1 MECNT
6 TEFIVDPGSLYD
18 HFRKVKDVRKKRG
31 IRYKLPTLL
40 LLIVL
45 AKICGEDKP
54 YGIADWVQCRKDM
67 LFEALQLKYPR
78 LPDHSTYERILASHE
93 PEIDRTVSDFLGK
106 LPAVEQSQIITLD
119 GKTVRGTITEDDRFG
134 VHLLAAYLPEA
145 GIVLKQLP
153 VEKEKENEI
162 VVAPPLL
169 ASLNLEKKV
178 VVGDAMQTQRALSSQ
193 IVGADGDYVW
203 IAKGNQPK
211 TREAIEFLFAPQ
223 RLVRGQGCPPMDF
236 VTAQTTEK
244 KHGRLEERM
253 ITVSSMLNEYVDWSS
268 VQQVFK
274 LERRFTYGSSGKV
287 HHEIQYGI
295 TSLNAKQAT
304 PEKLLELI
312 RSEWGIEN
320 GLHYR
325 RDVTFLED
333 KTRMTHKA
341 MARAM
346 ACINN
351 LIIALFYKQGFSNH
365 ARARRFF
372 DANPLAALSLI
383 LRL

>member
-6 TEFIVDPGSLYD
+6 GELVIDSGSLYE
-18 HFRKVKDVRKKRG
+18 HFTKVKDKRKKRG
-31 IRYKLPTLL
+31 LRYKLPTLL

-54 YGIADWVQCRKDM
+54 YGIADWVQCRKEM
-67 LFEALQLKYPR
+67 LLDVLQLKYPR
-78 LPDHSTYERILASHE
+78 MPDHSTYERILASHE
-93 PEIDRTVSDFLGK
+93 PEIDKTVSDFLGK

-119 GKTVRGTITEDDRFG
+119 GKTARGTITADDRFG

-162 VVAPPLL
+162 VVAPQLL
-169 ASLNLEKKV
+169 KSLNLEEKV

-193 IVGADGDYVW
+193 IVDGGGGYVW
-203 IAKGNQPK
+203 IAKDNQPK
-211 TREAIEFLFAPQ
+211 TREAIELLFAPQ
-223 RLVRGQGCPPMDF
+223 RPVRGHGCPAMDF
-236 VTAQTTEK
+236 VTAQTTQKE
-244 KHGRLEERM
+244 HGRLEERM
-253 ITVSSMLNEYVDWSS
+253 ITVSSMLNDYIDWPF

-287 HHEIQYGI
+287 HHEIQYGL
-295 TSLNAKQAT
+295 TSLNAQQAT

-312 RSEWGIEN
+312 RFEWGIEN

-333 KTRMTHKA
+333 KTRITCKA
-341 MARAM
+341 RARAM

-351 LIIALFYKQGFSNH
+351 LIIALFCKQGFSNH

-372 DANPLAALSLI
+372 DANPLAALALI

>member
-6 TEFIVDPGSLYD
+6 RELVIDSGSLYD
-18 HFRKVKDVRKKRG
+18 HFTKVKDKRKKRG
-31 IRYKLPTLL
+31 VRYQLPTVL

-54 YGIADWVQCRKDM
+54 YGIADWVQCRKEM
-67 LFEALQLKYPR
+67 LLEVLQLKYPR

-93 PEIDRTVSDFLGK
+93 SEIDQAVSDYLGK

-119 GKTVRGTITEDDRFG
+119 GKTIRGTITADDRFG

-162 VVAPPLL
+162 VVAPQLL
-169 ASLNLEKKV
+169 EGLNLEEKV

-193 IVGADGDYVW
+193 IVDAGGDYVW

-211 TREAIEFLFAPQ
+211 MREAIELLFAPQ
-223 RLVRGQGCPPMDF
+223 KLVRGQGCPPMDF

-244 KHGRLEERM
+244 EHGRLQERN
-253 ITVSSMLNEYVDWSS
+253 ITVSSMLNDYLDWPS
-268 VQQVFK
+268 VEQVFK
-274 LERRFTYGSSGKV
+274 LERRFTYGDSGKV
-287 HHEIQYGI
+287 HYEIQYGL
-295 TSLNAKQAT
+295 TSLNAKQAP

-333 KTRMTHKA
+333 KTRMICKA
-341 MARAM
+341 RARAM

-351 LIIALFYKQGFSNH
+351 LIIALFCKQGFSNH

-372 DANPLAALSLI
+372 DAYPSAALSLI